1 MCWIMLKALSGKF
14 NLRAKYTDQVT
25 MAERQ
30 QLTRY
35 AWLSIVTAAFTI
47 TLKAIAYGLTGSVGL
62 LSDALESGVNLAT
75 AVFALLIL
83 TIAARPPDEEHAYGH
98 SKAEYFAGGVEGG
111 LIIAAALIIAVTAVP
126 RLIEPQPLEQLG
138 IGLVV
143 SVVAAAANG
152 LTAFILLR
160 AGRHYRSLTLTADG
174 RHLLTDVW
182 TTGGVLLG
190 LVVVSLTGWLRL
202 DALIALAVAAQITY
216 TGFGLLRE
224 AVNGLMDAALPEEEV
239 AQVTAVLD
247 GFRERGIQYHALRT
261 RRSGVHRFASV
272 HIQVPG
278 NWSVQ
283 RGHTLLEEIEG
294 ALHGRLSPI
303 TIVTHLEPLE
313 DPISWE
319 DIPLNRQF
327 SREDRD

>member
-1 MCWIMLKALSGKF
+1 ME
-14 NLRAKYTDQVT
+14 
-25 MAERQ
+25 ERQ
-30 QLTRY
+30 KLTRF
-35 AWLSIVTAAFTI
+35 AWLSIVTAVFTI
-47 TLKAIAYGLTGSVGL
+47 ILKATAYWLTGSVGL

-111 LIIAAALIIAVTAVP
+111 LIMAAALIIAVTAVP
-126 RLIEPQPLEQLG
+126 RLLHPQPLEQLG
-138 IGLVV
+138 LGLVV
-143 SVVAAAANG
+143 SVIAAAANG

-190 LVVVSLTGWLRL
+190 LAVVAVTGWLRL

-224 AVNGLMDAALPEEEV
+224 AVNGLMDVALPEEEV
-239 AQVTAVLD
+239 AEVTAVLD
-247 GFRERGIQYHALRT
+247 SFRARGIQYHALRT
-261 RRSGVHRFASV
+261 RRSGALRFVSV

-278 NWSVQ
+278 DWSVQ
-283 RGHTLLEEIEG
+283 KGHTLLEEIECE
-294 ALHGRLSPI
+294 LHGRLAPI
-303 TIVTHLEPLE
+303 TIITHLEPLE
-313 DPISWE
+313 DPVSWE
-319 DIPLNRQF
+319 DIPLNREF
-327 SREDRD
+327 SEGGK

>member
-1 MCWIMLKALSGKF
+1 MDRVDFHKRGWHNGRME
-14 NLRAKYTDQVT
+14 
-25 MAERQ
+25 ERQ
-30 QLTRY
+30 KLTRY
-35 AWLSIVTAAFTI
+35 AWLSILTAVFTI
-47 TLKAIAYGLTGSVGL
+47 TLKATAYWLTGSVGL

-111 LIIAAALIIAVTAVP
+111 LIMAAALIIAVTAVP
-126 RLIEPQPLEQLG
+126 RLINPQPLEQLG
-138 IGLVV
+138 LGLVV

-190 LVVVSLTGWLRL
+190 LAVVAFTGWLRL
-202 DALIALAVAAQITY
+202 DAVIALAVAAQITY

-224 AVNGLMDAALPEEEV
+224 AVNGLMDVALPEEEV
-239 AQVTAVLD
+239 AEVTAVLD
-247 GFRERGIQYHALRT
+247 SFRERGIQYHALRT
-261 RRSGVHRFASV
+261 RRSGAQRFASV

-278 NWSVQ
+278 DWSVQ
-283 RGHTLLEEIEG
+283 AGHTLLEEIECE
-294 ALHGRLSPI
+294 LHGRLAPI
-303 TIVTHLEPLE
+303 TIITHLEPLE
-313 DPISWE
+313 DPVSWE
-319 DIPLNRQF
+319 DIPLNREF
-327 SREDRD
+327 NEGGK

>member
-1 MCWIMLKALSGKF
+1 MQ
-14 NLRAKYTDQVT
+14 D
-25 MAERQ
+25 RQ
-30 QLTRY
+30 KLTRY
-35 AWLSIVTAAFTI
+35 AWLSIATAVFTI
-47 TLKAIAYGLTGSVGL
+47 ILKATAYWLTGSVGL

-111 LIIAAALIIAVTAVP
+111 LIMAAALIIAVTAVP
-126 RLIEPQPLEQLG
+126 RLIHPQPLEQLG
-138 IGLVV
+138 LGLVV

-190 LVVVSLTGWLRL
+190 LAVVAFTGWLRL

-224 AVNGLMDAALPEEEV
+224 AVNGLMDVTLPEEEV
-239 AQVTAVLD
+239 AEITAVLD
-247 GFRERGIQYHALRT
+247 SFVGRGILYHALRT
-261 RRSGVHRFASV
+261 RQSGAQRFVSV

-278 NWSVQ
+278 EWSVQ
-283 RGHTLLEEIEG
+283 QGHTLLEEIEG
-294 ALHGRLSPI
+294 ALHGRLAPI
-303 TIVTHLEPLE
+303 TIITHLEPLE
-313 DPISWE
+313 DPVSWE
-319 DIPLNRQF
+319 DIPLNREF
-327 SREDRD
+327 G